1 MTSEELKKLKRFLR
15 LDELEEEDE
24 KDLENFYKQA
34 KISVKNQAR
43 KDIDETNPDMK
54 EQYDQA
60 CALLTQHWYDNREA
74 FRIGNAS
81 YEIPH
86 SLDSIL
92 RELRYCYPAGDSNET
107 N

>member
-1 MTSEELKKLKRFLR
+1 MTPEEMKKLLRFLKI
-15 LDELEEEDE
+15 DEVDAEVEEDL
-24 KDLENFYKQA
+24 KSFYKRA
-34 KISVKNQAR
+34 KISVKNKSR
-43 KDIDETNPDMK
+43 RDIDESNADMM

-60 CALLTQHWYDNREA
+60 CALLVQHWYDNREA

-92 RELRYCYPAGDSNET
+92 RELRYCYPVGDSS
-107 N
+107 

>member
-1 MTSEELKKLKRFLR
+1 MTPEELSKLIRFLKI
-15 LDELEEEDE
+15 DEVDPEVED
-24 KDLENFYKQA
+24 DLKSFYKRA
-34 KISVKNQAR
+34 RISVKNQVGP
-43 KDIDETNPDMK
+43 IDENNPDMK

-60 CALLTQHWYDNREA
+60 CALLVQHWYDNREA

-92 RELRYCYPAGDSNET
+92 RELRYCYPVGDSNET

>member
-1 MTSEELKKLKRFLR
+1 MSLEVGELALLKQYIRIDHDDD
-15 LDELEEEDE
+15 DEL
-24 KDLENFYKQA
+24 LEQFYRRA
-34 KISVKNQAR
+34 KISVKNQTGS
-43 KDIDETNPDMK
+43 IDETNPDMK

-60 CALLTQHWYDNREA
+60 CALLTQHWNDNREA

-92 RELRYCYPAGDSNET
+92 RELKYCYPAGGSV
-107 N
+107 

>member
-1 MTSEELKKLKRFLR
+1 MTPEELAKLTRFLKI
-15 LDELEEEDE
+15 DEVDEETEQ
-24 KDLENFYKQA
+24 DLTDFYKRA

-43 KDIDETNPDMK
+43 RDIDLNNPDMK
-54 EQYDQA
+54 EQYEQA
-60 CALLTQHWYDNREA
+60 CSLLVQHWYDNREA

-92 RELRYCYPAGDSNET
+92 RELRYCYPVGDFK
-107 N
+107 

>member
-1 MTSEELKKLKRFLR
+1 MTP
-15 LDELEEEDE
+15 DELEKLRRYLRIDYLDVDDED
-24 KDLENFYKQA
+24 DLKSFYKRA
-34 KISVKNQAR
+34 RISVRNKVGS
-43 KDIDETNPDMK
+43 IDESNQDMK

-60 CALLTQHWYDNREA
+60 CALLVEHWYDNRQA

-92 RELRYCYPAGDSNET
+92 RELRYCYPVGEST
-107 N
+107 

>member
-1 MTSEELKKLKRFLR
+1 MTPGELEKLARYLKIDDVDAEVEEELR
-15 LDELEEEDE
+15 D
-24 KDLENFYKQA
+24 FYKRA

-43 KDIDETNPDMK
+43 RDIDENNPDMK

-60 CALLTQHWYDNREA
+60 CALLVQHWYDNREA

-92 RELRYCYPAGDSNET
+92 RELRYCYPVGDPS
-107 N
+107 